1 MWERHRLPQSHRT
14 AHSEVVLEQTTMNDK
29 PKFNKKLYRERVKQ
43 FKASFSQF
51 IVEKKFLDPAPEPG
65 SYVT

>member
-1 MWERHRLPQSHRT
+1 MT
-14 AHSEVVLEQTTMNDK
+14 DK

-65 SYVT
+65 SYVTWNQLELLGDCHNDG